1 MKKFFVVPHSHLDR
15 EWYRTFQENRVKLV
29 RFMDDLL
36 DVMDEDPEYTFYS
49 LDAQTSFIDD
59 YFDVKPENLE
69 RFRKHVVSG
78 RLPIG
83 PWYVQPDE
91 HLPTAEGIIRNLLIS
106 KKISDRFGDYNR
118 VGYVPDSFGQSSC
131 FPALLKGFGVDS
143 AVIYRGLAE
152 EDSRY
157 NDFVWEGLD
166 GSRLVANWMPVG
178 YGNAMYLS
186 EDEINNIKVVEE
198 NIELLEKRSVSENY
212 LLMCGSDQSFVKKFL
227 PEAVKKLNEYYQGK
241 GMDYEFVLA
250 TPQHYIDAIRE
261 YTDQMDVVRGELR
274 KGKRSRTHNSIG
286 ATRMDIKKKNF
297 EVENKYLKVLEPL
310 SAMCELF
317 GMEQDVELIDR
328 GWKYIVENH
337 AHDSICCCCTDAIHR
352 EIISRMVYAQQLAD
366 YLIREKLEGLHERIC
381 YAAGKGRP
389 ILLFSSCVAPR
400 EQLAETEVYVKDE
413 DFAIFDSLGREI
425 EYEVLSTEM
434 FNLKDTKVSFTPIPD
449 DIYYKKHIRLLCS
462 TSGYGY
468 TTLYVREGCRAER
481 QRESMLVNNGLNNGL
496 NNGRIA
502 VWAEEDGT
510 LTITDAETGR
520 VYRNQHVLVDDG
532 NAGDEYDY
540 SPSFNDYAVTSR
552 QALKE
557 AKVIE
562 DTPLK
567 ASMEY
572 HYLLRVPET
581 TDNEKRS
588 DTLCDLHVFTTVTL
602 HKNEKMVHFK
612 TTIHNQA
619 KNHRIQVHFDGEK
632 RFEENFADIQL
643 GEIERENEFALT
655 QASENGWHERYYPV
669 FNNHKYSGLKDEE
682 GKGFIVLNKGLPQYE
697 IYQQETTHLA
707 LTLLSCVGYMGNVGL
722 KYRPGR
728 RSGSTDATPESQMIG
743 AFTCEYAFMPI
754 DGDTDYV
761 QMAESYINPIRAFSF
776 PEYDCDGNLPDSLTL
791 IQSSDG
797 LLVSALKG
805 AVDKNG
811 HILRVLNPYPYA
823 KENVSVQVNRHL
835 YKAITPVD
843 LAEREQSCEGVKVK
857 KLNNPDG
864 SAKAVMSGQIKIA
877 RINRNALLSFR
888 LTY

>member
-36 DVMDEDPEYTFYS
+36 DVMDEDKNYTFYS

-69 RFRKHVVSG
+69 RFKKHVASG

-106 KKISDRFGDYNR
+106 KKISDRFADYNR

-131 FPALLKGFGVDS
+131 FPTLLKGFGVDS
-143 AVIYRGLAE
+143 AVIYRGFAE
-152 EDSRY
+152 EDSQY
-157 NDFVWEGLD
+157 NDFIWEGLD
-166 GSRLVANWMPVG
+166 GSQLIANWMPIG
-178 YGNAMYLS
+178 YGNAMFFS

-227 PEAVKKLNEYYQGK
+227 PEAVRKLNEYYRKK

-250 TPQHYIDAIRE
+250 TPQHYIDAIRK
-261 YTDQMDVVRGELR
+261 YADKMDVVRGELR

-297 EVENKYLKVLEPL
+297 EIENKYLKVLEPL

-352 EIISRMVYAQQLAD
+352 EIISRMVYAEQLAD
-366 YLIREKLEGLHERIC
+366 YLIKEKLEGLHERIC
-381 YAAGKGRP
+381 YAKDKGRP

-400 EQLAETEVYVKDE
+400 EQLVETDIYVKDE
-413 DFAIFDSLGREI
+413 DFAIYDLLNREV
-425 EYEVLSTEM
+425 EYEVLSTER

-468 TTLYVREGCRAER
+468 TSLYIREGCKAV
-481 QRESMLVNNGLNNGL
+481 QHGSSMIEGNGL
-496 NNGRIA
+496 NNGRIS
-502 VWAEEDGT
+502 VHAEEDGT
-510 LTITDAETGR
+510 FTITDLERGKA
-520 VYRNQHVLVDDG
+520 YQNQHVLVDDG

-540 SPSFNDYAVTSR
+540 SPSFHDYAVTSKGTLQEIR
-552 QALKE
+552 
-557 AKVIE
+557 VVE
-562 DTPLK
+562 DTPLA
-567 ASMEY
+567 ASIEY
-572 HYLLRVPET
+572 HYLLKVPET
-581 TDNEKRS
+581 TNNERRS
-588 DTLCDLHVFTTVTL
+588 EKLCDLHIFTTAAV
-602 HKNEKMVHFK
+602 HKNEKKVYFT

-619 KNHRIQVHFDGEK
+619 KNHRIQVHFDGERLFQK
-632 RFEENFADIQL
+632 NFADIQL
-643 GEIERENEFALT
+643 GEICRENQFALT
-655 QASENGWHERYYPV
+655 EASENGWNERYYPV

-682 GKGFIVLNKGLPQYE
+682 GKGFLILNKGLPQYE

-728 RSGSTDATPESQMIG
+728 RSGSVDATPESEMIG
-743 AFTCEYAFMPI
+743 DFTCEYAFMPL
-754 DGDTDYV
+754 DGEEDYV
-761 QMAESYINPIRAFSF
+761 QEAESYVNPIKAYSF
-776 PEYDCDGNLPDSLTL
+776 PEYDNDGNLPDSLAL

-797 LLVSALKG
+797 LLVSAFKG
-805 AVDKNG
+805 AVDQNG

-823 KENVSVQVNRHL
+823 KKNVSVQVNRHL
-835 YKAITPVD
+835 YKTITSVD
-843 LAEREQSCEGVKVK
+843 LAEREQVCEEVKVK

-864 SAKAVMSGQIKIA
+864 SAKAVMSGQIQIA